1 MENLYKLFLGI
12 HILSGFTALVTG
24 FIAIVA
30 QKGKKVHKKA
40 GIIFFMG
47 MILVCISATLI
58 SLIKQ
63 NQFLLHIGIFSF
75 FLVYSGFRSVQHKSL
90 YPNIMDWIVLLIVIL
105 NCAIMLF
112 TNQIVLIVF
121 GAIGSFLA
129 IRDAKL
135 LYGVKTNKIT
145 QKNVWIIRHIGMML
159 GGYIATFTAF
169 LVVNVSMASLPWLPW
184 LLPTIIGTP
193 LIAYWTSKYQP
204 KKN

>member
-12 HILSGFTALVTG
+12 HILSGFIALVSG

-30 QKGKKVHKKA
+30 QKGKKLHQKA
-40 GIIFFMG
+40 GKAFFTG

-58 SLIKQ
+58 SLMKN

-75 FLVYSGFRSVQHKSL
+75 FLVYSGYRSVKNKSL
-90 YPNIMDWIVLLIVIL
+90 YPSISDGLVVSLALV

-112 TNQIVLIVF
+112 TNQIILIVF
-121 GAIGSFLA
+121 GALGTFLA
-129 IRDAKL
+129 VRDAKL
-135 LYGVKTNKIT
+135 LYDIKNNKII

-169 LVVNVSMASLPWLPW
+169 LVVNVSLESLPWLPW
-184 LLPTIIGTP
+184 LVPTIIGSP
-193 LIAYWTSKYQP
+193 LIAYWTKKYQP
-204 KKN
+204 KK